1 MFVPVQHGQI
11 APQFVGL
18 VSVVHPPL
26 VDVQQHDI
34 VKTFDKAGVTT
45 EYSRMASGIL
55 QLDCYRVRHD
65 DEFRNVT
72 RLAAHGRRVAAVV
85 SHLEMVDGGLQVL
98 SQRRFVSVAVL
109 HGPV

>member
-1 MFVPVQHGQI
+1 MH
-11 APQFVGL
+11 
-18 VSVVHPPL
+18 PL

-34 VKTFDKAGVTT
+34 VKTFDKTGVTT

-98 SQRRFVSVAVL
+98 SQRRFVSVTVL